1 MAEQQQFSLQD
12 ALLLLSQFAQAAA
25 PTESQR
31 GYQRGVEDIFDPKVL
46 AISDPFSAEA
56 KLPTLYSEDDLIDLY
71 APDLR
76 LYGTS
81 DPDSLEAGIFA
92 DVLGKRN
99 LAEINK
105 SIRAGY
111 EAELD
116 RLQTLNPNLALIDT
130 PTIED
135 YLQIGKDLYK
145 DYSRVRSEDKKQQLA
160 FAEAKEKG
168 NIFKQAGYPD
178 MFETYQPREFFAPQY
193 EAVDQ
198 ELMKRF
204 AAIPELANFDPIAFK
219 VPPQPAAQGRVPG
232 AILAAQGRAQGR
244 TGSAPQPSRTADAN
258 MDVQS
263 QARDFR
269 EKVLAELDKIAT
281 KKIQESGRSPF
292 LDKATRALSVG
303 R

>member
-1 MAEQQQFSLQD
+1 MAEQQQFTLQD
-12 ALLLLSQFAQAAA
+12 ALLLLSQLAQAAA

-31 GYQRGVEDIFDPKVL
+31 GYQRSIEDIFDPKVL

-56 KLPTLYSEDDLIDLY
+56 KLPKLYSEDDLIDLY

-92 DVLGKRN
+92 DVLGRKN

-105 SIRAGY
+105 NIRAGY

-116 RLQTLNPNLALIDT
+116 RLQIINPNLALIDT

-145 DYSRVRSEDKKQQLA
+145 DYGRVRSEDKKQQLA
-160 FAEAKEKG
+160 YAEAEEKG
-168 NIFKQAGYPD
+168 NIFKQAGFPD
-178 MFETYQPREFFAPQY
+178 MTETYQPREFFAPQY

-204 AAIPELANFDPIAFK
+204 AAVPELAKFDPIAFK
-219 VPPQPAAQGRVPG
+219 VPPQPAATAARVPSGIARQQGRG
-232 AILAAQGRAQGR
+232 A
-244 TGSAPQPSRTADAN
+244 APQPSRTADAKT
-258 MDVQS
+258 DVLS

-269 EKVLAELDKIAT
+269 EKVLTELDKIAA

-292 LDKATRALSVG
+292 LDKAARALSVG

>member
-1 MAEQQQFSLQD
+1 MAEQQFSLQD
-12 ALLLLSQFAQAAA
+12 ALLLLSQLAQAAA

-31 GYQRGVEDIFDPKVL
+31 GYQRGIEDIFDPKVL
-46 AISDPFSAEA
+46 AISDPLSAQP
-56 KLPTLYSEDDLIDLY
+56 KLPTVYSEDELIDIY

-92 DVLGKRN
+92 NVLGKKN
-99 LAEINK
+99 LAEINRD
-105 SIRAGY
+105 IRANY

-130 PTIED
+130 PTLED
-135 YLQIGKDLYK
+135 YLSIGKQLYQ
-145 DYSRVRSEDKKQQLA
+145 DYGRVRSEDKKQQLA
-160 FAEAKEKG
+160 FKEAQEKG

-178 MFETYQPREFFAPQY
+178 ITETYQPREFFAPQY
-193 EAVDQ
+193 KVVEE

-204 AAIPELANFDPIAFK
+204 AAVPELAKFDPIAFK
-219 VPPQPAAQGRVPG
+219 VPPQPAATSAGVPSGIARQQGRG
-232 AILAAQGRAQGR
+232 
-244 TGSAPQPSRTADAN
+244 TAPQPSRAADAN
-258 MDVQS
+258 LDVQS

-269 EKVLAELDKIAT
+269 EKVLAELDKIAA

-292 LDKATRALSVG
+292 LDKAARALSVG

>member
-25 PTESQR
+25 PTDSQR
-31 GYQRGVEDIFDPKVL
+31 GYKRGIEDIFDPKVL
-46 AISDPFSAEA
+46 AISDPLSAQP
-56 KLPTLYSEDDLIDLY
+56 KLPTLYSEDELIDLY

-145 DYSRVRSEDKKQQLA
+145 DYGRVRSEDKKQQLA
-160 FAEAKEKG
+160 FKEAEEKG

-178 MFETYQPREFFAPQY
+178 MAETYQPREFFAPQY

-204 AAIPELANFDPIAFK
+204 AAVPELAKFDPIAFK
-219 VPPQPAAQGRVPG
+219 VPPQPAATSAGVPSGIARKQGRG
-232 AILAAQGRAQGR
+232 
-244 TGSAPQPSRTADAN
+244 TTPQPSRAADAN

>member
-1 MAEQQQFSLQD
+1 MKEFKLIC
-12 ALLLLSQFAQAAA
+12 LLLLVCNLPALAQKK
-25 PTESQR
+25 
-31 GYQRGVEDIFDPKVL
+31 PKNQDKV
-46 AISDPFSAEA
+46 SDNPCS
-56 KLPTLYSEDDLIDLY
+56 KSNN
-71 APDLR
+71 PD
-76 LYGTS
+76 
-81 DPDSLEAGIFA
+81 DSLKKEDPLQIQLEQIKK
-92 DVLGKRN
+92 D

-145 DYSRVRSEDKKQQLA
+145 DYGRVRSEDKKQQLA
-160 FAEAKEKG
+160 FKEAEEKG

-178 MFETYQPREFFAPQY
+178 MAETYQPREFFAPQY

-204 AAIPELANFDPIAFK
+204 AAVPELAKFDPIAFK
-219 VPPQPAAQGRVPG
+219 VPPQPAATSAGVPSGIARQQGRG
-232 AILAAQGRAQGR
+232 
-244 TGSAPQPSRTADAN
+244 TTPQPSRAADAN